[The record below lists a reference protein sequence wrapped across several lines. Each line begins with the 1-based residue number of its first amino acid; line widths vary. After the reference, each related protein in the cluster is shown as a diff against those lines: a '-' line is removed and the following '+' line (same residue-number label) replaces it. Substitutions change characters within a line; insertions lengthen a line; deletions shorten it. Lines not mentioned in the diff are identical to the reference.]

1 MAKWGNCDFSELRK
15 YADKLEKL
23 TDADIEE
30 LCIKCSKELAARLLA
45 LVIPATPVGKN
56 KYTYETKK
64 IYDYWREDGTD
75 DVAGKKHRYDT
86 GKTKVVRHTAKVGGT
101 LRRGWTSKTHDEAA
115 SGKGKRGKPAK
126 KYAASLPVR
135 KVGGYYIIQ
144 IINPVEYASYVE
156 FGHRTRSGGW
166 VNGKYML
173 TISEERLKQIAPR
186 VLEKMLY
193 QKIREVIEHG

>member
-1 MAKWGNCDFSELRK
+1 MAKWGNCKFDQLKE
-15 YADKLEKL
+15 YAERLEKL

-45 LVIPATPVGKN
+45 LVIPRTIVGDYSILKVRTARKDT
-56 KYTYETKK
+56 KYRKK
-64 IYDYWREDGTD
+64 GEQYTVR
-75 DVAGKKHRYDT
+75 VKPKSGKM
-86 GKTKVVRHTAKVGGT
+86 GGT
-101 LRRGWTSKTHDEAA
+101 LRRGWTSKTHAEAA
-115 SGKGKRGKPAK
+115 SGKGKNGKPIK
-126 KYAASLPVR
+126 EYAASLPVR

-173 TISEERLKQIAPR
+173 TISEERLKQISPA
-186 VLEKMLY
+186 VLQRMINKKLH
-193 QKIREVIEHG
+193 EVLNG

>member
-23 TDADIEE
+23 TDADIND
-30 LCIKCSKELAARLLA
+30 LCVKCSKELAARLLA
-45 LVIPATPVGKN
+45 LVIPRTIVG
-56 KYTYETKK
+56 
-64 IYDYWREDGTD
+64 DYP
-75 DVAGKKHRYDT
+75 AGS
-86 GKTKVVRHTAKVGGT
+86 GKVGGT
-101 LRRGWTSKTHDEAA
+101 LRRGWTSKTHAEAA
-115 SGKGKRGKPAK
+115 SGKGKNGKPIK
-126 KYAASLPVR
+126 EYVASLPVR
-135 KVGGYYIIQ
+135 KVGNYYIIK
-144 IINPVEYASYVE
+144 IINPVEYSPYVE

-166 VNGKYML
+166 VDGKYML

>member
-1 MAKWGNCDFSELRK
+1 MARWGNCDFSELRK

-23 TDADIEE
+23 TDADIND

-45 LVIPATPVGKN
+45 LVIPRTVVGDYSVLKVRTARKDT
-56 KYTYETKK
+56 KYRKK
-64 IYDYWREDGTD
+64 GEQYT
-75 DVAGKKHRYDT
+75 
-86 GKTKVVRHTAKVGGT
+86 VRVKSKSGKVGGT
-101 LRRGWTSKTHDEAA
+101 LRRGWTSKTHAEAA
-115 SGKGKRGKPAK
+115 SGKGKNGKPIK
-126 KYAASLPVR
+126 EYAASLPVR

>member
-1 MAKWGNCDFSELRK
+1 MAKWGNCKFDQLKE
-15 YADKLEKL
+15 YAERLEKL

-75 DVAGKKHRYDT
+75 DIAGKRHRYDT
-86 GKTKVVRHTAKVGGT
+86 GKTKTVRHTAKVGGT

-115 SGKGKRGKPAK
+115 SGTGKNGKPIK
-126 KYAASLPVR
+126 EYAASLPVR
-135 KVGGYYIIQ
+135 KVGDYYEIQ

-166 VNGKYML
+166 VEGRYML
-173 TISEERLKQIAPR
+173 TISEEQLKQISPA
-186 VLEKMLY
+186 VLQRMINKKLH
-193 QKIREVIEHG
+193 EVLNG

>member
-1 MAKWGNCDFSELRK
+1 MARWGNCDFSELRK

-23 TDADIEE
+23 TDADIND
-30 LCIKCSKELAARLLA
+30 LCVKCSKELAKRRLA
-45 LVIPATPVGKN
+45 LVIPRASVG
-56 KYTYETKK
+56 
-64 IYDYWREDGTD
+64 DYP
-75 DVAGKKHRYDT
+75 AGS
-86 GKTKVVRHTAKVGGT
+86 GKVGGT
-101 LRRGWTSKTHDEAA
+101 LRRGWTSKTHAEAA
-115 SGKGKRGKPAK
+115 SGKGKNGKPIK
-126 KYAASLPVR
+126 EYVASLPVR
-135 KVGGYYIIQ
+135 KVGGYYIIK
-144 IINPVEYASYVE
+144 IINPVEYSPYVE

>member
-23 TDADIEE
+23 TDADIND
-30 LCIKCSKELAARLLA
+30 LCVKCSRQLAARLLA
-45 LVIPATPVGKN
+45 LVIPRTPVG
-56 KYTYETKK
+56 
-64 IYDYWREDGTD
+64 DYPASSG
-75 DVAGKKHRYDT
+75 
-86 GKTKVVRHTAKVGGT
+86 KVGGT
-101 LRRGWTSKTHDEAA
+101 LRRGWTSKTHAEAA
-115 SGKGKRGKPAK
+115 SGKGKNGEPTKE
-126 KYAASLPVR
+126 YAASLPVR

-166 VNGKYML
+166 VDGKYML

>member
-1 MAKWGNCDFSELRK
+1 MARWGNCDFSELRK

-30 LCIKCSKELAARLLA
+30 LCIKCSKELASRLLA
-45 LVIPATPVGKN
+45 LVIPRTIVG
-56 KYTYETKK
+56 
-64 IYDYWREDGTD
+64 DYP
-75 DVAGKKHRYDT
+75 AGS
-86 GKTKVVRHTAKVGGT
+86 GKVGGT
-101 LRRGWTSKTHDEAA
+101 LRRGWTSKTHAEAA
-115 SGKGKRGKPAK
+115 SGKGKNGKPIK
-126 KYAASLPVR
+126 EYVASLPVR

>member
-45 LVIPATPVGKN
+45 LVIPRTIVG
-56 KYTYETKK
+56 
-64 IYDYWREDGTD
+64 DYP
-75 DVAGKKHRYDT
+75 AGS
-86 GKTKVVRHTAKVGGT
+86 GKMGGT
-101 LRRGWTSKTHDEAA
+101 LRRGWTSKTHAEAA
-115 SGKGKRGKPAK
+115 SGKGKNGKPIK
-126 KYAASLPVR
+126 EYVASLPVR
-135 KVGGYYIIQ
+135 KVGNYYIIK
-144 IINPVEYASYVE
+144 IINPVEYSPYVE
-156 FGHRTRSGGW
+156 FGHRTKSGGW
-166 VNGKYML
+166 VDGKYML

>member
-23 TDADIEE
+23 TDADIND
-30 LCIKCSKELAARLLA
+30 LCVKCSKELAARLLA
-45 LVIPATPVGKN
+45 LVIPRTIVG
-56 KYTYETKK
+56 
-64 IYDYWREDGTD
+64 DYP
-75 DVAGKKHRYDT
+75 AGS
-86 GKTKVVRHTAKVGGT
+86 GKVGGT
-101 LRRGWTSKTHDEAA
+101 LRRGWTSKTHAEAA
-115 SGKGKRGKPAK
+115 SGKGKNGKPIK
-126 KYAASLPVR
+126 EYVASLPVR

-144 IINPVEYASYVE
+144 IINPVEYSAYVE

-166 VNGKYML
+166 VDGKYML

-193 QKIREVIEHG
+193 QKIREVIERG

>member
-23 TDADIEE
+23 TDADIND
-30 LCIKCSKELAARLLA
+30 LCVKCSKELAARLLA
-45 LVIPATPVGKN
+45 LVIPRTVVGDYSVLKVRTARKDT
-56 KYTYETKK
+56 KYRKK
-64 IYDYWREDGTD
+64 GEQYT
-75 DVAGKKHRYDT
+75 
-86 GKTKVVRHTAKVGGT
+86 VRVKSKSGKVGGT
-101 LRRGWTSKTHDEAA
+101 LRRGWTSKTHAEAA
-115 SGKGKRGKPAK
+115 SGKGKNGKPIK
-126 KYAASLPVR
+126 EYVASLPVR

-144 IINPVEYASYVE
+144 IINPVEYSPYVE
-156 FGHRTRSGGW
+156 FGHRTKSGGW
-166 VNGKYML
+166 VDGKYML

>member
-23 TDADIEE
+23 TDADIND
-30 LCIKCSKELAARLLA
+30 LCVKCSKELAARLLA
-45 LVIPATPVGKN
+45 LVIPRTIVG
-56 KYTYETKK
+56 
-64 IYDYWREDGTD
+64 DYP
-75 DVAGKKHRYDT
+75 AGS
-86 GKTKVVRHTAKVGGT
+86 GKVGGT

-115 SGKGKRGKPAK
+115 SGKGKNGKPIK
-126 KYAASLPVR
+126 EYVASLPVR
-135 KVGGYYIIQ
+135 KVGNYYIIK
-144 IINPVEYASYVE
+144 IINPVEYSPYVE
-156 FGHRTRSGGW
+156 FGHRTKSGGW
-166 VNGKYML
+166 VDGKYML

>member
-23 TDADIEE
+23 TDADIND
-30 LCIKCSKELAARLLA
+30 LCVKCSKELAARLLA
-45 LVIPATPVGKN
+45 LVIPRTIVG
-56 KYTYETKK
+56 
-64 IYDYWREDGTD
+64 DYP
-75 DVAGKKHRYDT
+75 AGS
-86 GKTKVVRHTAKVGGT
+86 GKVGGT
-101 LRRGWTSKTHDEAA
+101 LRRGWTSKTHAEAA
-115 SGKGKRGKPAK
+115 SGKGKNGKPIK
-126 KYAASLPVR
+126 EYVASLPVR
-135 KVGGYYIIQ
+135 KVGNYYIIQ
-144 IINPVEYASYVE
+144 IINPVEYSPYVE

-166 VNGKYML
+166 VDGKYML